1 MNRIVFHID
10 VNSAFL
16 SWSAVHRV
24 MNLGEK
30 VDLRNIPSIVG
41 GDQESRHGIVLAK
54 SIPAKKY
61 KIQTGEPIVDAKRK
75 CPQLIIIPP
84 DYSLYV
90 KASRAFIKKLQEY
103 CDQVIQY
110 SIDEAWC
117 NFIGYDSLYG
127 QHQMVALATQ
137 LKDEIKRELGFTVNI
152 GVSTNFLLAKMA
164 GDFSKPDKVH
174 TLFPDEIERKM
185 WPLPV
190 SDLFYVGPA
199 TSKKLHALG
208 ITTIGQLANADQSL
222 IKCHLKKMGLIVQGY
237 AKGYDLQPFMYETPA
252 NKGYGNSMTAPSDVT
267 TMDYA
272 KLLLLS
278 LCETVGAR
286 IRADGVKVSVVSIHI
301 TTYEFQHSS
310 TQMQLS
316 TPTDVTEELYQAA
329 CRLMNK
335 HWDKVTPLRQL
346 GVHTSKVEAVT
357 ARQYNLFDLYQIER
371 LETLNHMVDDIRERF
386 GEQAL
391 IRASFLQSNI
401 SSMSG
406 GLDKE
411 RRGSFVR
418 TDV

>member
-1 MNRIVFHID
+1 MSRIVFHVD
-10 VNSAFL
+10 ANSAFL
-16 SWSAVHRV
+16 SWSAAHRV

-30 VDLRNIPSIVG
+30 IDLRNIPSIVG

-54 SIPAKKY
+54 SVPAKKY
-61 KIQTGEPIVDAKRK
+61 KIQTGEPIIDAKRK
-75 CPQLIIIPP
+75 CPHLVIIPP

-90 KASRAFIKKLQEY
+90 KASRAFISKLQEY

-117 NFIGYDSLYG
+117 NFEGYDSLYG
-127 QHQMVALATQ
+127 QHQMIAFARQ
-137 LKDEIKRELGFTVNI
+137 LKEEIKRELGFTVNI
-152 GVSTNFLLAKMA
+152 GVSTNYLLAKMA

-174 TLFPDEIERKM
+174 TLFPDEIEQKM

-199 TSKKLHALG
+199 TTRKLHALG
-208 ITTIGQLANADQSL
+208 ISTIGQLATADESL
-222 IKCHLKKMGLIVQGY
+222 VKAHLKKMGLIVQGY
-237 AKGYDLQPFMYETPA
+237 ARGYDLQPFMYANPA
-252 NKGYGNSMTAPSDVT
+252 NKGYGNSMTAPKDVT
-267 TMDYA
+267 TTDFA

-286 IRADGVKVSVVSIHI
+286 IRTDGVKIRVVSIHI
-301 TTYEFQHSS
+301 TTFDFQYSS
-310 TQMQLS
+310 TQMQMP
-316 TPTDVTEELYQAA
+316 TPTDVTEEIYQAA
-329 CRLMNK
+329 CRLLDK
-335 HWDKVTPLRQL
+335 HWDKTTAIRQI
-346 GVHTSKVEAVT
+346 GVHTSKVESDAS
-357 ARQYNLFDLYQIER
+357 RQYNLFDLYQFDR
-371 LETLNHMVDDIRERF
+371 LEHLNHMVDDIRERF

-401 SSMSG
+401 SAMSG

-418 TDV
+418 TEV

>member
-237 AKGYDLQPFMYETPA
+237 AKGFDLQPFMYETPA

-411 RRGSFVR
+411 RRGGFVR